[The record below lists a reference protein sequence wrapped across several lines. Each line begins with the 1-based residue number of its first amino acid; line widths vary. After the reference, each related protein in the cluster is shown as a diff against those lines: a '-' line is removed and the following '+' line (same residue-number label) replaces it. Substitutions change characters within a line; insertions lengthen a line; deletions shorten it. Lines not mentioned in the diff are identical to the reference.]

1 MPRTVARTERQQAL
15 GLVALAVGIGLAAAT
30 LDNSVVGWVVG
41 PLGVAAVG
49 AAVVWREADE
59 TQRRRWAGGATG
71 PAGAA
76 RVLRVLTGVVFVAA
90 GIAVF
95 LLGNI
100 QLGQAQ
106 FALLAVLATLVGV
119 AVLTVPWWLRLVREL
134 GEERR
139 ERIVEAERA
148 EIAAH
153 LHDSVLQTLA
163 LIQRQTDQPREVLR
177 LARGQERELRHWLYG
192 PTGYGRSAHASGDPA
207 LDAGL
212 ADAITAAAAEVE
224 DTYAIDVRPVVVGD
238 ATLDDGLRALVLAA
252 REAMVNAAKHAEVGE
267 ISVYVEA
274 EPTEVHVFVRDR
286 GVGFDPDAVPDDR
299 HGLADSVHGR
309 MARHG
314 GTVRLRSTPGEG
326 TEVHLTMPVA
336 GAARPPRKR
345 DDATMS
351 DEQARTSSRSGCSW
365 STTTRCSAPGC
376 APSWTAASPTCTVVG
391 EAGSVDEA
399 VAAVRHLRPDVVLL
413 DVHMPDG
420 GGAEVLRQLRPELP
434 DVVFLALSVSDA
446 AEDVIA
452 VIRAG
457 ARGYVTKTISGRE
470 LADAVRRVHSGDAVF
485 SPRLAG
491 FVLDVFSD
499 RPGAAPPGDP
509 ELDLL
514 TRRERDVLRLLARGY
529 AYKEIAGE
537 LFISVKTV
545 ETHVSSVLRKTQ
557 LSNRYELSRWASDR
571 RLV

>member
-1 MPRTVARTERQQAL
+1 MFPRARRVTMDDVSTPSPATAPQAAPAATATPPLVRRRSGRFIAGVAGGVADHLEVSVLWVRAAFVVLAVLGGSGVLGYGLLWIFVRQEQADVPRAVTRSERQQAL
-15 GLVALAVGIGLAAAT
+15 GLLALAVGVGLAAAT

-59 TQRRRWAGGATG
+59 TQRRRWAGGARVGRRST
-71 PAGAA
+71 
-76 RVLRVLTGVVFVAA
+76 VLRLLTGVVFVSA
-90 GIAVF
+90 GIAVY

-163 LIQRQTDQPREVLR
+163 LIQRQNDQPREVLR

-192 PTGYGRSAHASGDPA
+192 PTGYGRSRSASGEPA

-224 DTYAIDVRPVVVGD
+224 DTYAIDVRPVLVGD
-238 ATLDDGLRALVLAA
+238 ATLDDGLRALVLAT
-252 REAMVNAAKHAEVGE
+252 REAMVNAAKHAEVDE

-286 GVGFDPDAVPDDR
+286 GIGFDPDAVPHDR

-309 MARHG
+309 MTRHG

-326 TEVHLTMPVA
+326 TEVHLAMPVA
-336 GAARPPRKR
+336 GARAHEEQ
-345 DDATMS
+345 DA
-351 DEQARTSSRSGCSW
+351 DHE
-365 STTTRCSAPGC
+365 
-376 APSWTAASPTCTVVG
+376 
-391 EAGSVDEA
+391 
-399 VAAVRHLRPDVVLL
+399 
-413 DVHMPDG
+413 
-420 GGAEVLRQLRPELP
+420 
-434 DVVFLALSVSDA
+434 
-446 AEDVIA
+446 
-452 VIRAG
+452 
-457 ARGYVTKTISGRE
+457 
-470 LADAVRRVHSGDAVF
+470 
-485 SPRLAG
+485 
-491 FVLDVFSD
+491 
-499 RPGAAPPGDP
+499 
-509 ELDLL
+509 
-514 TRRERDVLRLLARGY
+514 
-529 AYKEIAGE
+529 
-537 LFISVKTV
+537 
-545 ETHVSSVLRKTQ
+545 
-557 LSNRYELSRWASDR
+557 
-571 RLV
+571 